1 MAVKRKKRTVRKK
14 PAKKIVVKKV
24 RKKPAERIA
33 GQEWSQKDVLVVT
46 TVAVI
51 LILAV
56 ASFIG
61 YVSVKAM
68 ASSSSAFIGE
78 QQARAKAEKW
88 ISAVIKPG
96 LDFDIVSISQQ
107 PAYKIMV
114 RITDPAT
121 NSSRV
126 VPHLMTSDGKYLFTE
141 GFQLS

>member
-1 MAVKRKKRTVRKK
+1 MVVKRKTKR
-14 PAKKIVVKKV
+14 AKKKTIRASAVKKTT
-24 RKKPAERIA
+24 KKAKQA
-33 GQEWSQKDVLVVT
+33 EWSQKDVLIVT

-61 YVSVKAM
+61 YVSVKVM
-68 ASSSSAFIGE
+68 AESGNVFIGE
-78 QQARAKAEKW
+78 QQAKLKAEKW
-88 ISAVIKPG
+88 ISEIIKPG
-96 LDFDIVSISQQ
+96 VEFEVISVSEQ

-114 RITDPAT
+114 KITDPVT